1 MKSKVYVDKPRTL
14 AQLKTNIE
22 REIATIPR
30 ATLEKVIENAEKRAH
45 YVVRAK
51 GDHLNQII
59 FEK

>member
-1 MKSKVYVDKPRTL
+1 MDKPQTR

-22 REIATIPR
+22 REIAAIPR